1 MINLHG
7 SRWAPGT
14 SRTRQIQTAALA
26 PEQRHAVTRQEEYER
41 FSKLLFRLEWK
52 ANHLLISQQQV
63 LVHHDPNVTAGW
75 LFTSTPTEAETMFK
89 VDFFEFY
96 ILLERSIIHLL
107 AVFTIV
113 VSASTAFEVNEE
125 DTSVASGPQ
134 IFGDGRVFN
143 RATHSYHE
151 NVLKALDQATNPLHN
166 ILGSGQVREYLSI
179 AKEFRNRWKD
189 AEERPPSSSSPDRND
204 RRQRRYE
211 RLLRELKLEE
221 MLNCLLLALKAAKQ
235 VAEQECVR
243 VGSVNASVGQRG
255 RMGETQ
261 QPWESMPDAMDW
273 D

>member
-7 SRWAPGT
+7 SRWASNE
-14 SRTRQIQTAALA
+14 SRTRQVQTAAL
-26 PEQRHAVTRQEEYER
+26 PPSQRHAVTRQEEYER

-63 LVHHDPNVTAGW
+63 LVHHDPQVATGW
-75 LFTSTPTEAETMFK
+75 LFTATVTEAETMFK

-96 ILLERSIIHLL
+96 ILLERAIIHLL
-107 AVFTIV
+107 AVFAIV
-113 VSASTAFEVNEE
+113 VSASHTFETDE
-125 DTSVASGPQ
+125 DDASAGNGNQ

-151 NVLKALDQATNPLHN
+151 NVLKALDQPTNPFHK

-179 AKEFRNRWKD
+179 AKDFRNRWKG
-189 AEERPPSSSSPDRND
+189 AEERPPSSSSQERND
-204 RRQRRYE
+204 GRQLRYE

-221 MLNCLLLALKAAKQ
+221 MLSCLLLALKAAKELA
-235 VAEQECVR
+235 VQECARAGPV
-243 VGSVNASVGQRG
+243 SASAEQRG
-255 RMGETQ
+255 RPDQTQ

>member
-7 SRWAPGT
+7 SQWAPGT
-14 SRTRQIQTAALA
+14 SRTRQTQTAALP
-26 PEQRHAVTRQEEYER
+26 PEQRHAVTRQEEYKR

-63 LVHHDPNVTAGW
+63 LVHHDAQLTAGW
-75 LFTSTPTEAETMFK
+75 HFTSSAADAETMFK

-96 ILLERSIIHLL
+96 ILLERAVIHLL
-107 AVFTIV
+107 AVFAIA
-113 VSASTAFEVNEE
+113 VSASNASEVEE
-125 DTSVASGPQ
+125 YGLQTVNGNH
-134 IFGDGRVFN
+134 IIGDSNVFN

-151 NVLKALDQATNPLHN
+151 NVLKALDNSTNPLHE
-166 ILGSGQVREYLSI
+166 ILGTGQVREYLSI

-189 AEERPPSSSSPDRND
+189 AEERPTSSTSPDQNVG
-204 RRQRRYE
+204 RQRRYE

-221 MLNCLLLALKAAKQ
+221 MLSCILVALKSATA

-243 VGSVNASVGQRG
+243 LGPANTAPVQQERVGQ
-255 RMGETQ
+255 ME
-261 QPWESMPDAMDW
+261 QPWEMMPDAMDW

>member
-14 SRTRQIQTAALA
+14 SRTRQVQTAALA

-63 LVHHDPNVTAGW
+63 LVHHDPQVTAGW
-75 LFTSTPTEAETMFK
+75 TFTSTPTEAETMFK

-96 ILLERSIIHLL
+96 ILLERALIHLL
-107 AVFTIV
+107 AVFAIV
-113 VSASTAFEVNEE
+113 VSASTVFDVGE
-125 DTSVASGPQ
+125 DDSMAANGNH
-134 IFGDGRVFN
+134 IFGDGNVFN

-151 NVLKALDQATNPLHN
+151 NVLKALDQSTNPLHR
-166 ILGSGQVREYLSI
+166 ILGSGEVREYLSI

-189 AEERPPSSSSPDRND
+189 AEERPSSSSSPDRNSG
-204 RRQRRYE
+204 RQRRYE
-211 RLLRELKLEE
+211 RLLRELKLEQ
-221 MLNCLLLALKAAKQ
+221 MLSCILIALKAAKGL
-235 VAEQECVR
+235 AEEECVR
-243 VGSVNASVGQRG
+243 LGPANTTIDHQR
-255 RMGETQ
+255 RADQTQ

>member
-1 MINLHG
+1 
-7 SRWAPGT
+7 
-14 SRTRQIQTAALA
+14 
-26 PEQRHAVTRQEEYER
+26 
-41 FSKLLFRLEWK
+41 
-52 ANHLLISQQQV
+52 
-63 LVHHDPNVTAGW
+63 
-75 LFTSTPTEAETMFK
+75 MFK

-96 ILLERSIIHLL
+96 ILLERAIINLL
-107 AVFTIV
+107 AVFAIV
-113 VSASTAFEVNEE
+113 VSASTAFEVEE
-125 DTSVASGPQ
+125 NDTSVASGNQ
-134 IFGDGRVFN
+134 IFGDGHVFN

-151 NVLKALDQATNPLHN
+151 NVLKALDQSTNPLHN

-221 MLNCLLLALKAAKQ
+221 MLSCLLLALKAAKQ
-235 VAEQECVR
+235 VAEQECIR
-243 VGSVNASVGQRG
+243 VGSVNASISQRG
-255 RMGETQ
+255 RIGETQ

>member
-14 SRTRQIQTAALA
+14 SRTRQVQTAGL
-26 PEQRHAVTRQEEYER
+26 PPGQRQAVTRQEEYER

-63 LVHHDPNVTAGW
+63 LVHHDPQIATGW

-96 ILLERSIIHLL
+96 ILLERAIMHLL
-107 AVFTIV
+107 AVFAIV
-113 VSASTAFEVNEE
+113 VSASTAFETDE
-125 DTSVASGPQ
+125 DDASAANGNQ
-134 IFGDGRVFN
+134 IFGDGHVFN
-143 RATHSYHE
+143 RARHSYHE
-151 NVLKALDQATNPLHN
+151 NVLKALDQSTNPFHK

-189 AEERPPSSSSPDRND
+189 AEERPASSSSPDRNNG
-204 RRQRRYE
+204 RQRRYE

-221 MLNCLLLALKAAKQ
+221 MLSCLLLALKAAKGL
-235 VAEQECVR
+235 AEEECVR
-243 VGSVNASVGQRG
+243 VGPVDTTPDQGG
-255 RMGETQ
+255 RTDQTQ